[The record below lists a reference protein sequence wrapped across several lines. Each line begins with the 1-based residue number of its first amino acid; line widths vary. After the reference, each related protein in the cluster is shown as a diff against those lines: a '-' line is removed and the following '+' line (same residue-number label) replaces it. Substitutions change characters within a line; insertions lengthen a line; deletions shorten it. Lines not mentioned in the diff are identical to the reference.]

1 LIAARVPPHQ
11 AGSRGFWLDRCPAA
25 KIPLP
30 KGVIV
35 YDIAG
40 PLFFGA
46 AQKAMSTLNRVS
58 AITRSVILRMD
69 SVPAID
75 STGLVA
81 LESAL
86 DQLEKR
92 DVLTIITGL
101 QRQPAVLL
109 KKSNLENRRA
119 KVLFT
124 DDLASALVLAQTHA
138 TDAPAEQHGIS
149 A

>member
-1 LIAARVPPHQ
+1 
-11 AGSRGFWLDRCPAA
+11 
-25 KIPLP
+25 
-30 KGVIV
+30 
-35 YDIAG
+35 
-40 PLFFGA
+40 
-46 AQKAMSTLNRVS
+46 
-58 AITRSVILRMD
+58 MD

-92 DVLTIITGL
+92 DVLAIITGL

-119 KVLFT
+119 KVLIT

-138 TDAPAEQHGIS
+138 ADAPRSGI
-149 A
+149 

>member
-1 LIAARVPPHQ
+1 M
-11 AGSRGFWLDRCPAA
+11 
-25 KIPLP
+25 
-30 KGVIV
+30 IV

-138 TDAPAEQHGIS
+138 TDAPRSGT
-149 A
+149 